1 MVGTG
6 RPGSGEGAGTR
17 RPGSGSRSGAR
28 AALPPFET
36 LVTAHGAIV
45 LRVCRGL
52 VGEVDADD
60 VWQETFLAALR
71 VYPDSG
77 GVRNWEA
84 WLVSI
89 ARNKAVDHHRKALR
103 LPTPVDSGGPAG
115 TDRRGGTTG
124 LGRRGGVTA
133 DGDHGSG
140 DSSAG
145 GGDVVV
151 REVEAGEAAAEV
163 WAALAKL
170 PPTQREAV
178 VYHHLA
184 GLRHA
189 LVAELLGNSEAAARR
204 ATADGMKKLR
214 NLLAPS
220 QPAPNEG
227 TADDV

>member
-1 MVGTG
+1 MAGAG
-6 RPGSGEGAGTR
+6 RPSSGAG
-17 RPGSGSRSGAR
+17 G
-28 AALPPFET
+28 ALPPFET
-36 LVTAHGAIV
+36 LVTDHGATV

-89 ARNKAVDHHRKALR
+89 ARNKAVDQHRKALR
-103 LPTPVDSGGPAG
+103 LPTPVDGTGPAG
-115 TDRRGGTTG
+115 ADRRGGAAG
-124 LGRRGGVTA
+124 HGGGGHG
-133 DGDHGSG
+133 GDNAGG
-140 DSSAG
+140 DSRAG

-151 REVEAGEAAAEV
+151 RAVEAGEAAAEV

-189 LVAELLGNSEAAARR
+189 LVAELLGNSETAARR

-214 NLLAPS
+214 ILL
-220 QPAPNEG
+220 APNEG
-227 TADDV
+227 RADDA